1 MKTSS
6 AFVLT
11 IFASLLIAGCSVHQS
26 GDKDNKKVD
35 IQTPMG
41 SLNVKENEAADP
53 KATGI
58 SVYPG
63 AMQVADTDH
72 GGHDKAANVNMSFG
86 GFGLKVA
93 AVNFH
98 SDDSQDKVMA
108 FYKNDLAKYGKVLVC
123 DAEARRNAPA
133 PSEDSEVLTCSDK
146 GGKHT
151 NIRTNTGD
159 RDTELKV
166 GTVHRQHI
174 VAFKPT
180 SKGTDFAT
188 VYVEI
193 HTGDSKT
200 M

>member
-1 MKTSS
+1 MKRKF
-6 AFVLT
+6 AL
-11 IFASLLIAGCSVHQS
+11 IFPALSLLLLAACSVNTS

-58 SVYPG
+58 AVYPG
-63 AMQVADTDH
+63 AVEMANGQH
-72 GGHDKAANVNMSFG
+72 GHDKAANVNMSFG

-93 AVNFH
+93 AVNYH

-108 FYKNDLAKYGKVLVC
+108 FYKNDLAKYGKVLLC
-123 DAEARRNAPA
+123 DPEARRNAPVT
-133 PSEDSEVLTCSDK
+133 PEDSEVLTCSNK
-146 GGKHT
+146 SGVHT
-151 NIRTNTGD
+151 TVNADDTE
-159 RDTELKV
+159 RDTELKA
-166 GTVHRQHI
+166 GTKHRQHI
-174 VAFKPT
+174 VAFKRT
-180 SKGTDFAT
+180 DKGTDFAT
-188 VYVEI
+188 VYIEL

>member
-1 MKTSS
+1 MKYSS
-6 AFVLT
+6 ALFLT
-11 IFASLLIAGCSVHQS
+11 AAGSLLIAGCSVHQS

-58 SVYPG
+58 SAYPG
-63 AMQVADTDH
+63 AQQVADSDH

-98 SDDSQDKVMA
+98 SDDPQEKVME

-123 DAEARRNAPA
+123 DPAARRSAPVPA
-133 PSEDSEVLTCSDK
+133 DDSDVLTCSDK

-151 NIRTNTGD
+151 NIRTGTGD

-166 GTVHRQHI
+166 GTMHRQHV

-193 HTGDSKT
+193 RTGDSKT